1 MMNTQTFVSDF
12 IAEFT
17 SHPECYED
25 VVDLL
30 DCTIDDIVSNN
41 TIEENKKII
50 FEYSGGV
57 SVAMTLHEEY
67 LGPMDELYSNV
78 ELMYQRLAFVSL
90 FVKLYPIV
98 DAAISDHCNFATFT
112 QSFKVE
118 LLSNDDYYNGDMSM
132 IIGEIISANS
142 EDVNKQI
149 ISAYYVGYNVV
160 QNLSAMIVQQLA
172 FIALF
177 SMLNHEVG
185 SSVVR

>member
-1 MMNTQTFVSDF
+1 MNTQKFVSDF

-30 DCTIDDIVSNN
+30 DCTLDDIVSYN

-57 SVAMTLHEEY
+57 SVAMTLHEQY
-67 LGPMDELYSNV
+67 LGSMDELYSNV

-98 DAAISDHCNFATFT
+98 DAAISDHCTFATFA

-132 IIGEIISANS
+132 IVGEIISTNS
-142 EDVNKQI
+142 QDVNKQI
-149 ISAYYVGYNVV
+149 ISDYYVGYEMI

-172 FIALF
+172 FVALF
-177 SMLNHEVG
+177 SILNHEVG
-185 SSVVR
+185 PSVVR

>member
-1 MMNTQTFVSDF
+1 MNTQKFVSDF

-30 DCTIDDIVSNN
+30 DCTLDDIVSYN

-57 SVAMTLHEEY
+57 SIAMTLHEEH

-98 DAAISDHCNFATFT
+98 DAAISDHCTFATFAH
-112 QSFKVE
+112 SFKVE
-118 LLSNDDYYNGDMSM
+118 LLSNDDYYEGDMSM
-132 IIGEIISANS
+132 LIGEIISTNS
-142 EDVNKQI
+142 QDVNKQI
-149 ISAYYVGYNVV
+149 ISDYYVGYGMV

-177 SMLNHEVG
+177 SILNREVG
-185 SSVVR
+185 PSIVR

>member
-1 MMNTQTFVSDF
+1 
-12 IAEFT
+12 
-17 SHPECYED
+17 
-25 VVDLL
+25 
-30 DCTIDDIVSNN
+30 
-41 TIEENKKII
+41 
-50 FEYSGGV
+50 
-57 SVAMTLHEEY
+57 MTLHEEY

-98 DAAISDHCNFATFT
+98 DAAISDHCNFATFA

>member
-1 MMNTQTFVSDF
+1 MNTQKFVSDF

-98 DAAISDHCNFATFT
+98 DAAISDHCNFATFA

>member
-1 MMNTQTFVSDF
+1 MNTQTFVSDF

-98 DAAISDHCNFATFT
+98 DAAISDHCNFATFA